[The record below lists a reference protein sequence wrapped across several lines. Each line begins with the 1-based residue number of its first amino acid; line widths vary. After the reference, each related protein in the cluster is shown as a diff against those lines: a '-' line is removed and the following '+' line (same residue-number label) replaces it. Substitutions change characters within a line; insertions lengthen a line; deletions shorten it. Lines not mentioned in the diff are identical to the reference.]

1 MSNYKATKTGAGQVL
16 IPDLHYGEI
25 TDIYV
30 AAAGGA
36 TTVVLYDGPD
46 DSDAG
51 KTLST
56 IKVAS
61 GASKEVTNCRIQ
73 FAQGGLYALCD
84 ANLESLTVHGIW
96 TKRPVATVLSG
107 G

>member
-1 MSNYKATKTGAGQVL
+1 MSNYKATTTGAGQVL
-16 IPDLHYGEI
+16 IDDLHYGEI
-25 TDIYV
+25 TDIYI

-36 TTVVLYDGPD
+36 TAVALYDGQD
-46 DSDAG
+46 DSDAD
-51 KTLST
+51 KLLCLH
-56 IKVAS
+56 KVAS
-61 GASKEVTNCRIQ
+61 GASLAVTNCRVQ

-84 ANLESLTVHGIW
+84 ANLEALTVHGIW